1 MSYFSF
7 DPELSIL
14 VFSSLYAA
22 YQFLS
27 QFLITQV
34 LTSRRRSEVS
44 ADVCTVLG
52 SSSTSGFVAVADTD
66 YLSFLGV

>member
-7 DPELSIL
+7 GPELSIL
-14 VFSSLYAA
+14 VFSSLYVA

-44 ADVCTVLG
+44 ADACTVLG
-52 SSSTSGFVAVADTD
+52 THQRVDLWQWQTPLLIERSG
-66 YLSFLGV
+66 